1 VYIGK
6 LGNAYFYKNEIAG
19 QTDFL
24 YGFGTAWIQ
33 SSLLTLRNCGGGIT
47 AWKGTNTTFVNK
59 YVWYLCTSLN
69 HHLYLLFSREYT
81 STIQMSRRPTRP
93 LQSPDNA
100 LLVVPGMLYIAPS
113 LLIAALMTRSNRVDT
128 LPGALQTH
136 DWARTQPWPNT
147 KTTARD
153 GTRLVER

>member
-1 VYIGK
+1 MWIMINWELTSPEQVYIGK

-59 YVWYLCTSLN
+59 YVCMIDT
-69 HHLYLLFSREYT
+69 
-81 STIQMSRRPTRP
+81 
-93 LQSPDNA
+93 
-100 LLVVPGMLYIAPS
+100 G
-113 LLIAALMTRSNRVDT
+113 LI
-128 LPGALQTH
+128 
-136 DWARTQPWPNT
+136 
-147 KTTARD
+147 
-153 GTRLVER
+153 

>member
-1 VYIGK
+1 MNKVYVGK

-59 YVWYLCTSLN
+59 YVCCNVKSYRN
-69 HHLYLLFSREYT
+69 Y
-81 STIQMSRRPTRP
+81 
-93 LQSPDNA
+93 
-100 LLVVPGMLYIAPS
+100 
-113 LLIAALMTRSNRVDT
+113 
-128 LPGALQTH
+128 
-136 DWARTQPWPNT
+136 
-147 KTTARD
+147 
-153 GTRLVER
+153 